1 MFEKDTA
8 NGVIALDLA
17 HHERSSLLE
26 KTLNIQEQSKTKN
39 QNKKAKKKDTYENG
53 EKLYEVREM
62 ALNVFKSG
70 IFPVKNP
77 IQVIT
82 TH

>member
-39 QNKKAKKKDTYENG
+39 QNKKAKKKIPMRM
-53 EKLYEVREM
+53 EKNFMRLERWLLMFLKVEYFQ
-62 ALNVFKSG
+62 LKTQSKS
-70 IFPVKNP
+70 
-77 IQVIT
+77 
-82 TH
+82 